1 MSGYGSQRTGKAK
14 AGAVTRWAALM
25 ITFLLLATAC
35 ASEGDDTVAAG
46 PADSTKVAEARQLL
60 ELAMEKP
67 EFVAPPSYDISVHAG
82 KEIWMILCCLNP
94 FTDQATTGFEA
105 AAAAAGMT
113 AVRWD
118 GKFAVNEW
126 DKGIREAIARG
137 ADGMA
142 LYSIDPDTVS
152 QAVKAAAEA
161 GIPIVEILVED
172 DPAPL
177 AAGIYGR
184 SGYANY
190 DGSLRSA
197 DYAIVQTNGT
207 AKVLLLNDPKFKAL
221 QVRYDA
227 WVSEFR
233 RLCPGCELVTEIYD
247 VTQSASILST
257 VTNALQ
263 RNPDFDYIFVTH
275 DGAVPLINEA
285 LVAVDQKGKVG
296 IISGDNV
303 DSNLDLIRQDD
314 GSQETDFGPAPE
326 WIGWATVDQ
335 LGRAMS
341 GLEPVKGH
349 IPIRFVTK
357 DNLPENNAELFE
369 GVDFEGGYLE
379 AWGLG

>member
-1 MSGYGSQRTGKAK
+1 MSEYGSLRTGKAK
-14 AGAVTRWAALM
+14 AGTITRWAALM
-25 ITFLLLATAC
+25 IAFVLLATAC
-35 ASEGDDTVAAG
+35 ASDDAVTAG
-46 PADSTKVAEARQLL
+46 PVDSAKVAEARQLL
-60 ELAMEKP
+60 EQAMEKP

-94 FTDQATTGFEA
+94 FTDQATIGFET

-137 ADGMA
+137 ADGLA

-152 QAVKAAAEA
+152 QAIKAATEA

-172 DPAPL
+172 DPTPL
-177 AAGIYGR
+177 SEGIYGR

-233 RLCPGCELVTEIYD
+233 RLCPGCELITEIYD
-247 VTQSASILST
+247 VTQSPSILST

-285 LVAVDQKGKVG
+285 LVAVGQMGEVG

-303 DSNLDLIRQDD
+303 DSNLDLIRRDD
-314 GSQETDFGPAPE
+314 GSQEADFGPAPE

-369 GVDFEGGYLE
+369 GVDFESGYLE